1 MTMLQ
6 KKAKVLA
13 YVTKYFDRL
22 DPSGYNS
29 KKFKDLIEP
38 MSAEE
43 FTLYAN
49 RLKKGEIQ
57 LRLIMPNMKSR
68 MDMPT
73 FLAVAKELDVPL
85 FHRIRMTDP
94 VSGVEF
100 VTPEKYPILLLPIRR
115 AQQTIEK
122 KRSVARDDRYIDAM
136 TGQRAGDDVAAALS
150 HPEIQVLHTRGLT
163 NVLKEL
169 VQVRGG
175 NIQNYG
181 DYRTQLED
189 TGSAALEQL
198 DPTSRTRTS
207 VMVNVL
213 FAGMHIKSTI

>member
-6 KKAKVLA
+6 KKSRVLA
-13 YVTKYFDRL
+13 YLVKYFDKL

-29 KKFKDLIEP
+29 KKMTELIEP
-38 MSAEE
+38 MTEAE
-43 FTLYAN
+43 FIHFMNLIRT
-49 RLKKGEIQ
+49 KKYSI
-57 LRLIMPNMKSR
+57 RLIMPNMKSR
-68 MDMPT
+68 MSMQA
-73 FLAVAKELDVPL
+73 FLSVAKEIGVKI

-94 VSGVEF
+94 ATGVEF
-100 VTPEKYPILLLPIRR
+100 VTPEEYPVLLLPVRR

-136 TGQRAGDDVAAALS
+136 TGQRSGDDVAAALS

-163 NVLKEL
+163 NVLREL

-175 NIQNYG
+175 NIANYA

-198 DPTSRTRTS
+198 DPNSRTRTS